1 MSQNNLRTML
11 NRMRIINNHQNTNTI
26 VGGIGNDVWPEDDDT
41 SYDDYEQDDHENDWE
56 DGQDQVEDYWSDED
70 YADEYE

>member
-1 MSQNNLRTML
+1 MSQNNSRTML